1 LGACFGPDGKA
12 ILEATASMI
21 VKCEKCQTKFKV
33 ADEQIADQGTL
44 VRCSKCQNTF
54 QVHRAAGARVD
65 DGTLPGESIS
75 TSEPESGSSLADE
88 LFGDL
93 PQSEFGAD
101 PALEEDRHPP
111 HPSPEEP
118 DHSLFDMPEPP
129 AEEEEVIAAPPR
141 ELLPPEEALLP
152 PAPPPSRPLG
162 NYPFQRTLRQ
172 PTAATPVSRVRG
184 LLAGLF
190 VNVAIAAGMVL
201 VLGAAGTIYAN
212 DGKLEPAAFSI
223 RRIGALIK
231 ANREALAVESWNGI
245 YDTRAGK
252 PIFYIRGDAQNTT
265 SASARLRVRA
275 EILDGSQLVRSSE
288 VFAGAAAGPEDLYN
302 IESSEGTDALNAR
315 LDATAAAIPPGGRA
329 PFLVAFY
336 EYPPNLSAFRLKVSV
351 RALGPSE
358 AAAR

>member
-1 LGACFGPDGKA
+1 
-12 ILEATASMI
+12 MI

-44 VRCSKCQNTF
+44 VRCSKCQSTF
-54 QVHRAAGARVD
+54 QVHRAAGARMD
-65 DGTLPGESIS
+65 DPGAIPGEPIPTPES
-75 TSEPESGSSLADE
+75 ESGSSLADE

-93 PQSEFGAD
+93 PQSEFAAD
-101 PALEEDRHPP
+101 PALDEDSDPP
-111 HPSPEEP
+111 PLPREEP
-118 DHSLFDMPEPP
+118 DHSLFEMPEPP

-152 PAPPPSRPLG
+152 PAPPKSRPLR

-172 PTAATPVSRVRG
+172 PTAATPVSRVGG
-184 LLAGLF
+184 LLTGLF

-212 DGKLEPAAFSI
+212 DGKLETAAFSV
-223 RRIGALIK
+223 RRLGALIK

-265 SASARLRVRA
+265 SAPARLRVRA

-302 IESSEGTDALNAR
+302 IESSEGADALHTR
-315 LDATAAAIPPGGRA
+315 LDANPAPIPPGGRA

>member
-1 LGACFGPDGKA
+1 MGGWFAKLGARLYSKA
-12 ILEATASMI
+12 RPASMI

-54 QVHRAAGARVD
+54 QVHPADGGRVD
-65 DGTLPGESIS
+65 EPGAI
-75 TSEPESGSSLADE
+75 PPPAPDSGSSLADE

-93 PQSEFGAD
+93 PQSEFAAD
-101 PALEEDRHPP
+101 PVHEAESLS
-111 HPSPEEP
+111 PSPPRDEP
-118 DHSLFDMPEPP
+118 DHSLFEMPEPP

-152 PAPPPSRPLG
+152 PAPPTSRLLG
-162 NYPFQRTLRQ
+162 NSPFQRSLREA
-172 PTAATPVSRVRG
+172 TAERPVSRIRG
-184 LLAGLF
+184 FLTGLF

-212 DGKLEPAAFSI
+212 DGKLEPSAFSV

-252 PIFYIRGDAQNTT
+252 PIFYIRGEAQNT
-265 SASARLRVRA
+265 SGAPGRLRVRA

-288 VFAGAAAGPEDLYN
+288 VFAGSAAGPEDLYN
-302 IESSEGTDALNAR
+302 IESSEGADALNAR
-315 LDATAAAIPPGGRA
+315 LDATAAAIRPGGRA
-329 PFLVAFY
+329 PFLLAFY
-336 EYPPNLSAFRLKVSV
+336 EYPPNLSAFRLKVTV